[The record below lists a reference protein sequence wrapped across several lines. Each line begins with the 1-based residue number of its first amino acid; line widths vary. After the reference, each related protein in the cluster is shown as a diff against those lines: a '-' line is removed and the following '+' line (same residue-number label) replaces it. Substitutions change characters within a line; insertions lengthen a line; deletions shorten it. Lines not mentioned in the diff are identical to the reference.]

1 MSMEKKRP
9 QLNLDEL
16 HQLKWLLGGALA
28 LLSAWS
34 VPYLDVNAWPLML
47 ALTVLV
53 PMMWLRP
60 DWAARWPAWAHWL
73 VFPAVVLFFA
83 GDLYLTGEV
92 LPAFVR
98 LTLLLLIYRGTSLR
112 QRRDDLQLIVL
123 GLLLIVVAGVLT
135 VSLAFAVQILA
146 FTACAL
152 VFMLIITLVG
162 AKEAGGK
169 TFKSGKSENV
179 PAWTR
184 VRWRPLFARLRAVMD
199 WRVAALGP
207 ALFLGVVG
215 VSALLFLTFPRFELA
230 NSMFLDRLIT
240 RHTRSGFSDTIR
252 FSDVTD
258 ITQDT
263 SVALRVEVPDPAKL
277 PAELYWRMIVLDE
290 YHNSEF
296 RASAVLRNQAVY
308 YLNQSFVPGNEHG
321 GGAGVWTF
329 YLEPGVSRYLPL
341 TGGFATLK
349 LGTPTDLRFD
359 NVTQAIVLL
368 RDPATM
374 TAYRVTGMRIADTL
388 PDAVPEMGMRS
399 LGAMSESDQA
409 ALRKLAG
416 EIDGGVHLGAT
427 EFAQRAT
434 AWLAQRHGYALQT
447 QLPAGAG
454 DPLVRWL
461 RSPAPGHCEL
471 FAGALVMLA
480 RAANH
485 PARVVAG
492 FEGGDWNGFE
502 NYLMVRNSDAHAW
515 CEVYDDTARAWQR
528 VDPTPGATGTVNTPA
543 ALAEPLAL
551 RASARSWAARLDSL
565 RILWYRHIVNF
576 DQRSQRETMLAVK
589 NATEQIG
596 LRLSAAAG
604 RLVAAVRAWLNA
616 PWNPRRA
623 AKISAVAAGTVAVL
637 VAARRAR
644 WRLRWRLGAT
654 GRADPVRRE
663 AGRLL
668 RRLANRGFRTEANA
682 DLAGVRA
689 ELQRLRYGAR
699 ETWPSSGAVL
709 RRARRLARRRGT

>member
-1 MSMEKKRP
+1 MEKKRP

-16 HQLKWLLGGALA
+16 HQFKWLLGGALA

-34 VPYLDVNAWPLML
+34 VPYLDVNAWLLML
-47 ALTVLV
+47 AVTVLV
-53 PMMWLRP
+53 PLMLLRP

-73 VFPAVVLFFA
+73 VFPAIVLFFA
-83 GDLYLTGEV
+83 GDFYLTGEV

-135 VSLAFAVQILA
+135 VSLVFAVQILA

-152 VFMLIITLVG
+152 VFMLIITLVE

-184 VRWRPLFARLRAVMD
+184 MRWWPLFARLRAVMD
-199 WRVAALGP
+199 WRVAVLGTG
-207 ALFLGVVG
+207 LFLGVVG

-230 NSMFLDRLIT
+230 NSLFLDRLIA
-240 RHTRSGFSDTIR
+240 RHTRSGFSETIR
-252 FSDVTD
+252 FGDVTD

-263 SVALRVEVPDPAKL
+263 SVVLRVEVPDPAKL

-290 YHNSEF
+290 YRNGEF
-296 RASAVLRNQAVY
+296 RTSATLRDQGANYYNGSLVY
-308 YLNQSFVPGNEHG
+308 GNEFG
-321 GGAGVWTF
+321 GGSSVWTF

-341 TGGFATLK
+341 AGGFAA
-349 LGTPTDLRFD
+349 LRFGVPMD
-359 NVTQAIVLL
+359 LHFNRAARVLVL
-368 RDPATM
+368 RNDPATM
-374 TAYRVTGMRIADTL
+374 VAYRITGLRIADTL
-388 PDAVPEMGMRS
+388 PDKAPGRGLRN
-399 LGAMSESDQA
+399 LGLGETDQL

-416 EIDGGVHLGAT
+416 EIDGGGNLGAV
-427 EFAQRAT
+427 EFARRAT
-434 AWLAQRHGYALQT
+434 AWLAQRHGYALQM
-447 QLPAGAG
+447 QLPPGPG

-461 RSPAPGHCEL
+461 GSPAPGHCEL
-471 FAGALVMLA
+471 FAGALVMLE

-492 FEGGDWNGFE
+492 FKGGDWNGFE

-515 CEVYDDTARAWQR
+515 CEVYDDTKGVWQR
-528 VDPTPGATGTVNTPA
+528 VDPTPGATSAVDGA
-543 ALAEPLAL
+543 AVLAEASA
-551 RASARSWAARLDSL
+551 RQASARSWSARFDSL
-565 RILWYRHIVNF
+565 QMLWYRHIVNF
-576 DQRSQRETMLAVK
+576 DQRSQRDTLVAVK
-589 NATEQIG
+589 GVMQRMG
-596 LRLSAAAG
+596 LRLSAVAG
-604 RLVAAVRAWLNA
+604 GIMVAVRAWLSA
-616 PWNPRRA
+616 PWNVRRA
-623 AKISAVAAGTVAVL
+623 EKIFAGAAGMVLLL

-644 WRLRWRLGAT
+644 WRLRWRLGSPK
-654 GRADPVRRE
+654 RVDPIRRE

-668 RRLANRGFRTEANA
+668 RRIANRGLRTETNA

-699 ETWPSSGAVL
+699 ETWPASGAVF
-709 RRARRLARRRGT
+709 RRARRLARRGR

>member
-16 HQLKWLLGGALA
+16 HQLKWLLGGMLA

-34 VPYLDVNAWPLML
+34 VPYLDVNAWAPML

-53 PMMWLRP
+53 PLMLFRP
-60 DWAARWPAWAHWL
+60 DWAARWPTWAHWL
-73 VFPAVVLFFA
+73 VFPAIVLFFA

-112 QRRDDLQLIVL
+112 QRREDLQLIVL

-135 VSLAFAVQILA
+135 VSLTFAVQILA

-152 VFMLIITLVG
+152 VFMLIITLVE
-162 AKEAGGK
+162 AKEAAGKVAKKGK
-169 TFKSGKSENV
+169 TESP

-184 VRWRPLFARLRAVMD
+184 VRWWPLFIRLRAVMD
-199 WRVAALGP
+199 WRVAALGSV
-207 ALFLGVVG
+207 LFLGVVG

-230 NSMFLDRLIT
+230 NSLFLDRLIT

-252 FSDVTD
+252 FGDVTD

-290 YHNSEF
+290 YHDGEF
-296 RASAVLRNQAVY
+296 RTSVGLRGQGDNY
-308 YLNQSFVPGNEHG
+308 YNGNFVFGNERG
-321 GGAGVWTF
+321 GGTGVWTF

-341 TGGFATLK
+341 AGGFATLR
-349 LGTPTDLRFD
+349 LGAPMDLRF
-359 NVTQAIVLL
+359 NRATRVLAL
-368 RDPATM
+368 RSDPATM
-374 TAYRVTGMRIADTL
+374 VAYRVTGMRLADTL
-388 PDAVPEMGMRS
+388 PDAVPGRRLRD
-399 LGAMSESDQA
+399 LGLDESDQA
-409 ALRKLAG
+409 ALKKIAG
-416 EIDGGVHLGAT
+416 EINGGAPLGAV
-427 EFAQRAT
+427 EFARRAT
-434 AWLAQRHGYALQT
+434 AWLAQRHGYALQM
-447 QLPAGAG
+447 QLPPGTG

-471 FAGALVMLA
+471 FAGALVMLE
-480 RAANH
+480 RAANY

-492 FEGGDWNGFE
+492 FAGGDWNGFE

-515 CEVYDDTARAWQR
+515 CEVYDDTAHAWQR
-528 VDPTPGATGTVNTPA
+528 IDPTPGAANA
-543 ALAEPLAL
+543 ADDRALGESLAH
-551 RASARSWAARLDSL
+551 RASARSWSARFDSL
-565 RILWYRHIVNF
+565 RILWYRHIVSF
-576 DQRSQRETMLAVK
+576 DQHSQRETLLAVK
-589 NATEQIG
+589 NATQQIG

-604 RLVAAVRAWLNA
+604 RIIAAVRAWWST
-616 PWNPRRA
+616 PWNARRA
-623 AKISAVAAGTVAVL
+623 VKLFAVAAGAVVL
-637 VAARRAR
+637 LAAARRVR
-644 WRLRWRLGAT
+644 WRFRWRLGAT
-654 GRADPVRRE
+654 RRVDPIRRE

-668 RRLANRGFRTEANA
+668 RRIANRGLRTETNA

-699 ETWPSSGAVL
+699 ETWPASGTVF
-709 RRARRLARRRGT
+709 RRARRLARR

>member
-34 VPYLDVNAWPLML
+34 VPYLDVNAWVLML

-53 PMMWLRP
+53 PLMLLRP

-73 VFPAVVLFFA
+73 VFPSVVLFFA

-112 QRRDDLQLIVL
+112 KRRDDLQLIVL

-135 VSLAFAVQILA
+135 VSLAFAAQILA

-152 VFMLIITLVG
+152 VFMLIITLVE
-162 AKEAGGK
+162 AKEAGEK
-169 TFKSGKSENV
+169 IFKSEKSGNV

-184 VRWRPLFARLRAVMD
+184 VQWRPLFARLRAVMD
-199 WRVAALGP
+199 WRVAVLGSV
-207 ALFLGVVG
+207 LFFGVVG

-230 NSMFLDRLIT
+230 NSLFLDRLVT
-240 RHTRSGFSDTIR
+240 RHTHSGFSDTIR
-252 FSDVTD
+252 FGDATD
-258 ITQDT
+258 ITLDT

-290 YHNSEF
+290 YHDGEF
-296 RASAVLRNQAVY
+296 RASAVLRNQDQ
-308 YLNQSFVPGNEHG
+308 LFFNESSLTGDEG
-321 GGAGVWTF
+321 GGSGVWTF

-341 TGGFATLK
+341 VGGFATLR
-349 LGTPTDLRFD
+349 LGARTDLRA
-359 NVTQAIVLL
+359 NLTTRVVAL
-368 RDPATM
+368 RSDPATLV
-374 TAYRVTGMRIADTL
+374 AYRVTGMPMAATL
-388 PDAVPEMGMRS
+388 PAAMPGMGVRS
-399 LGAMSESDQA
+399 LGTMAESDRA

-416 EIDGGVHLGAT
+416 EIDGGAHLGAT
-427 EFAQRAT
+427 EFARRAT
-434 AWLAQRHGYALQT
+434 KWLAQRHGYALQM
-447 QLPAGAG
+447 QLPPGAG

-471 FAGALVMLA
+471 FAGALTMLE
-480 RAANH
+480 RADGH

-515 CEVYDDTARAWQR
+515 CEVYDDTARVWQR
-528 VDPTPGATGTVNTPA
+528 VDPTPGATIAIDEVA
-543 ALAEPLAL
+543 ALAEPLA
-551 RASARSWAARLDSL
+551 RRVAARSWSARFDSL
-565 RILWYRHIVNF
+565 RMLWYRHIVNF
-576 DQRSQRETMLAVK
+576 DQRSQRETLRAVK
-589 NATEQIG
+589 DATQQIG
-596 LRLSAAAG
+596 LRLSAVAG
-604 RLVAAVRAWLNA
+604 RMVAEVRAWLSA
-616 PWNPRRA
+616 PWNGRRK
-623 AKISAVAAGTVAVL
+623 AKFSVLAGGAMLLL
-637 VAARRAR
+637 VVARRVR
-644 WRLRWRLGAT
+644 WRLRWRLGAAK
-654 GRADPVRRE
+654 GVDPVRRE

-668 RRLANRGFRTEANA
+668 RRIANRGLRIGANA

-699 ETWPSSGAVL
+699 ETWPASGAVF
-709 RRARRLARRRGT
+709 RRARRLARR

>member
-34 VPYLDVNAWPLML
+34 VPYLDVNAWALML
-47 ALTVLV
+47 AVTVLV
-53 PMMWLRP
+53 PLMLLRP

-73 VFPAVVLFFA
+73 VFPAIVLFFA
-83 GDLYLTGEV
+83 GDLYLTGEA

-135 VSLAFAVQILA
+135 VSVMFAVQILA

-152 VFMLIITLVG
+152 VLMLIITLVD
-162 AKEAGGK
+162 AKEAGEK
-169 TFKSGKSENV
+169 TFKSGEAENP

-184 VRWRPLFARLRAVMD
+184 VQWRPLFTRLRAVID
-199 WRVAALGP
+199 WRVAALGTG
-207 ALFLGVVG
+207 LFFGVVG
-215 VSALLFLTFPRFELA
+215 LSALLFLTFPRFELA
-230 NSMFLDRLIT
+230 NSMFLDRLVT

-252 FSDVTD
+252 LGDATD
-258 ITQDT
+258 ITQDS

-290 YHNSEF
+290 YRDGEF
-296 RASAVLRNQAVY
+296 RASAVLRNQDDIY
-308 YLNQSFVPGNEHG
+308 FNENFLLGNERG
-321 GGAGVWTF
+321 GGPGVWTF
-329 YLEPGVSRYLPL
+329 YLEPGVSSYLPL
-341 TGGFATLK
+341 VGGFATLR
-349 LGTPTDLRFD
+349 LGTRTDLHVNLATR
-359 NVTQAIVLL
+359 VVAL
-368 RDPATM
+368 RSDPATLV
-374 TAYRVTGMRIADTL
+374 AYRVTGMPIAATL
-388 PDAVPEMGMRS
+388 PAVMPGMGVRS
-399 LGAMSESDQA
+399 LGTMSKSDRA
-409 ALRKLAG
+409 VLRELAG
-416 EIDGGVHLGAT
+416 EIDGGAHLGAT
-427 EFAQRAT
+427 EFARRAT
-434 AWLAQRHGYALQT
+434 AWLAQRHGYALQM
-447 QLPAGAG
+447 QLPPGTG

-515 CEVYDDTARAWQR
+515 CEVYDETSHAWLR
-528 VDPTPGATGTVNTPA
+528 VDPTPGATSAVDDKA
-543 ALAEPLAL
+543 ALAEPLAR
-551 RASARSWAARLDSL
+551 RASARGWSARFDSL

-576 DQRSQRETMLAVK
+576 DQRSQRETLLAVK
-589 NATEQIG
+589 KAMQQIG

-604 RLVAAVRAWLNA
+604 RIVAAVRAWLSA
-616 PWNPRRA
+616 PWNGRRA
-623 AKISAVAAGTVAVL
+623 AKVLAVAAGAGLLL
-637 VAARRAR
+637 VAARRVR
-644 WRLRWRLGAT
+644 WQLRWRPGAT
-654 GRADPVRRE
+654 RRGDPIRRE

-668 RRLANRGFRTEANA
+668 LRIANRGLRTGTNT

-689 ELQRLRYGAR
+689 ELQRLRYGAQ
-699 ETWPSSGAVL
+699 ETWPASGAVF
-709 RRARRLARRRGT
+709 RRARRLARRGG

>member
-1 MSMEKKRP
+1 MSMGKKRP

-34 VPYLDVNAWPLML
+34 VPYLEVNAWPLML
-47 ALTVLV
+47 AVTGLV
-53 PMMWLRP
+53 PLMLLRP

-98 LTLLLLIYRGTSLR
+98 VTLLLLIYRGTSLR
-112 QRRDDLQLIVL
+112 KRRDDLQLIVL
-123 GLLLIVVAGVLT
+123 GLLLIVVAGVVT
-135 VSLAFAVQILA
+135 VSLAFAAQILA

-152 VFMLIITLVG
+152 VFMLVITLVEAKG
-162 AKEAGGK
+162 AAGKITEKGQPE
-169 TFKSGKSENV
+169 SL

-184 VRWRPLFARLRAVMD
+184 VRWRLLFTRLRAVMD
-199 WRVAALGP
+199 WRVAALGT

-230 NSMFLDRLIT
+230 NSLFLDRLIT

-252 FSDVTD
+252 FGDVTD
-258 ITQDT
+258 ITLDT

-290 YHNSEF
+290 YHNGEF
-296 RASAVLRNQAVY
+296 RASAVLRDQDEIFFNE
-308 YLNQSFVPGNEHG
+308 SFLLGNERD
-321 GGAGVWTF
+321 GGAGAWTF

-341 TGGFATLK
+341 VGGFAALQ
-349 LGTPTDLRFD
+349 LGVRTDLRM
-359 NVTQAIVLL
+359 NPTTRVVAL
-368 RDPATM
+368 RSDPATLV
-374 TAYRVTGMRIADTL
+374 AYRVTGMRIVATL
-388 PDAVPEMGMRS
+388 PAATPGMGVRS
-399 LGAMSESDQA
+399 LGPMSESDRA
-409 ALRKLAG
+409 ALRKFAG
-416 EIDGGVHLGAT
+416 EIDGGAHLGAV
-427 EFAQRAT
+427 EFARRAT
-434 AWLAQRHGYALQT
+434 AWLAQRHGYALQM
-447 QLPAGAG
+447 QLPPGAD

-461 RSPAPGHCEL
+461 GSPAPGHCEL
-471 FAGALVMLA
+471 FAGALVMLE

-515 CEVYDDTARAWQR
+515 CEVYDDTAHAWQR
-528 VDPTPGATGTVNTPA
+528 VDPTPGATGAVGGAA
-543 ALAEPLAL
+543 ALAEPLAH
-551 RASARSWAARLDSL
+551 RASARSWSARFDSL

-576 DQRSQRETMLAVK
+576 DQRSQRETLLSMK
-589 NATEQIG
+589 NATQQIG
-596 LRLSAAAG
+596 LRLSAVAG
-604 RLVAAVRAWLNA
+604 RIVAEVRAWLSA
-616 PWNPRRA
+616 PWNGRRA
-623 AKISAVAAGTVAVL
+623 AKTFALAAGVVVVL

-644 WRLRWRLGAT
+644 WRLHWRLGAT
-654 GRADPVRRE
+654 RRVDPIRRE

-668 RRLANRGFRTEANA
+668 KRIANRGLRTETNA
-682 DLAGVRA
+682 DLTGVRA

-699 ETWPSSGAVL
+699 ETWPASGAVF
-709 RRARRLARRRGT
+709 RRARRLVRR

>member
-1 MSMEKKRP
+1 MSMGKKRP

-16 HQLKWLLGGALA
+16 HQLKWLLGGGLA

-47 ALTVLV
+47 AVTVLV
-53 PMMWLRP
+53 PMMLVRP

-73 VFPAVVLFFA
+73 VFPAIVLFFA

-135 VSLAFAVQILA
+135 VSLMFAAQILA

-152 VFMLIITLVG
+152 VFMLIITLVE
-162 AKEAGGK
+162 AKEAAGK
-169 TFKSGKSENV
+169 VPGKGELEIP

-184 VRWRPLFARLRAVMD
+184 VRWRPLFTRLRAVLD
-199 WRVAALGP
+199 WRVAALGTG
-207 ALFLGVVG
+207 LFLGVVG

-277 PAELYWRMIVLDE
+277 PAGLYWRMVVLDE
-290 YHNSEF
+290 YRDGEF
-296 RASAVLRNQAVY
+296 RASAVLGGQDEFHFNE
-308 YLNQSFVPGNEHG
+308 SFLSGDESG
-321 GGAGVWTF
+321 GGPGFWTF

-341 TGGFATLK
+341 VGGFATLR
-349 LGTPTDLRFD
+349 LGTRTDLRA
-359 NVTQAIVLL
+359 NLTTRVIAL
-368 RDPATM
+368 RSDPATLV
-374 TAYRVTGMRIADTL
+374 AYRVTGMPVEAIL
-388 PDAVPEMGMRS
+388 PAVMPGMGVRS
-399 LGAMSESDQA
+399 LGTMNKSDRA
-409 ALRKLAG
+409 ELRKFAG
-416 EIDGGVHLGAT
+416 EIDGGARLGAT

-447 QLPAGAG
+447 RLPPGTG

-461 RSPAPGHCEL
+461 DSPAPGYCEL
-471 FAGALVMLA
+471 FAGALAMLE

-528 VDPTPGATGTVNTPA
+528 VDPTPGATSAVNQVVS
-543 ALAEPLAL
+543 LAEPLAR
-551 RASARSWAARLDSL
+551 RASARSWSARLDSL

-576 DQRSQRETMLAVK
+576 DQRSQRETLLAVK
-589 NATEQIG
+589 NAAQKFG

-604 RLVAAVRAWLNA
+604 RIVAEVRAWLRA
-616 PWNPRRA
+616 PWNARRA
-623 AKISAVAAGTVAVL
+623 VKIFAMAAGVVVVL

-644 WRLRWRLGAT
+644 WRWRWRPGAT
-654 GRADPVRRE
+654 RRVDPVRRE

-668 RRLANRGFRTEANA
+668 RRIANRGLRTETNA

-699 ETWPSSGAVL
+699 ETWPQSGAVF
-709 RRARRLARRRGT
+709 RRARRLARR

>member
-34 VPYLDVNAWPLML
+34 VPYLDVHAWVLML
-47 ALTVLV
+47 AVTVLV

-60 DWAARWPAWAHWL
+60 DWAARWPGWAHWL
-73 VFPAVVLFFA
+73 VFPAIVLFFA
-83 GDLYLTGEV
+83 GDLYLSGEV

-135 VSLAFAVQILA
+135 VSLTFAVQILA

-152 VFMLIITLVG
+152 VFMLIITLVD
-162 AKEAGGK
+162 AKEAAGK
-169 TFKSGKSENV
+169 VSKKEKSESP

-184 VRWRPLFARLRAVMD
+184 AQWRPLFARLQAVMD
-199 WRVAALGP
+199 WRVAVLGT

-230 NSMFLDRLIT
+230 NSLFLDRLIT
-240 RHTRSGFSDTIR
+240 RHTHSGFSDTIR
-252 FSDVTD
+252 FGDATD
-258 ITQDT
+258 ITLDP

-290 YHNSEF
+290 YRSGEF
-296 RASAVLRNQAVY
+296 RASAVLHDQDEIFFNE
-308 YLNQSFVPGNEHG
+308 SFLLGNERG
-321 GGAGVWTF
+321 GGPAIWTF

-341 TGGFATLK
+341 VGGFATLR
-349 LGTPTDLRFD
+349 LGARTDLRA
-359 NVTQAIVLL
+359 NLATRVVAL
-368 RDPATM
+368 RSDPATLV
-374 TAYRVTGMRIADTL
+374 AYRVTGMRMAPTL
-388 PDAVPEMGMRS
+388 PAATPGMGVRN
-399 LGAMSESDQA
+399 LGTMGESDRA
-409 ALRKLAG
+409 ELRKLAG
-416 EIDGGVHLGAT
+416 EIDGGGQLGAV
-427 EFAQRAT
+427 EFARRAT
-434 AWLAQRHGYALQT
+434 AWLAQRHGYALQM
-447 QLPAGAG
+447 QLPSGTG

-471 FAGALVMLA
+471 FAGALVMLE

-528 VDPTPGATGTVNTPA
+528 VDPTPGATSAVGDVA
-543 ALAEPLAL
+543 APAEPLA
-551 RASARSWAARLDSL
+551 RRVSARSWSARFDSL

-576 DQRSQRETMLAVK
+576 DQRSQRETLLAVK
-589 NATEQIG
+589 NATQQVG
-596 LRLSAAAG
+596 LRLSAAVG
-604 RLVAAVRAWLNA
+604 RIVAEVRAWLSA
-616 PWNPRRA
+616 PWNVRRV
-623 AKISAVAAGTVAVL
+623 AKFSAVAAGTVLLL
-637 VAARRAR
+637 VAARRVR
-644 WRLRWRLGAT
+644 WPLRWRLGAT
-654 GRADPVRRE
+654 GRVDPIRRE

-668 RRLANRGFRTEANA
+668 RRIANRGLRTETNA

-699 ETWPSSGAVL
+699 ETWPASGAVF
-709 RRARRLARRRGT
+709 RRARRLSRR

>member
-47 ALTVLV
+47 TVTVLV
-53 PMMWLRP
+53 PLMLLRP

-73 VFPAVVLFFA
+73 VFPSVVLFFA
-83 GDLYLTGEV
+83 VDLYLTKEV

-135 VSLAFAVQILA
+135 VSLTFAAQILA

-152 VFMLIITLVG
+152 VFMLIITLVE
-162 AKEAGGK
+162 AKDAGEK

-184 VRWRPLFARLRAVMD
+184 APWRPLFARLHAVMD
-199 WRVAALGP
+199 WRVAALGT

-230 NSMFLDRLIT
+230 NSLFLDRLVT
-240 RHTRSGFSDTIR
+240 RHTHSGFSDTIH
-252 FSDVTD
+252 FGDATD
-258 ITQDT
+258 ITLDT

-290 YHNSEF
+290 YHDGEF
-296 RASAVLRNQAVY
+296 RASALLRNQDEVY
-308 YLNQSFVPGNEHG
+308 FNENSLLGTERG
-321 GGAGVWTF
+321 GGPGAWIF

-341 TGGFATLK
+341 VGGFATLR
-349 LGTPTDLRFD
+349 LGARTDLRA
-359 NVTQAIVLL
+359 NLTTRVVAL
-368 RDPATM
+368 RSDPATLV
-374 TAYRVTGMRIADTL
+374 AYRVTGMPIAATL
-388 PDAVPEMGMRS
+388 PAVTPGMGVRS
-399 LGAMSESDQA
+399 LGTMGESDRA
-409 ALRKLAG
+409 ALRRLAG
-416 EIDGGVHLGAT
+416 EIDGGAHLGAT
-427 EFAQRAT
+427 EFARRAT
-434 AWLAQRHGYALQT
+434 AWLAKRHGYALQIH
-447 QLPAGAG
+447 LPPGAG

-461 RSPAPGHCEL
+461 SSPAPGYCEL
-471 FAGALVMLA
+471 FAGALVMLE
-480 RAANH
+480 RAAGH

-528 VDPTPGATGTVNTPA
+528 VDPTPGATSAIDEAA
-543 ALAEPLAL
+543 ALAEPLA
-551 RASARSWAARLDSL
+551 RRVSARSWAARFDSL
-565 RILWYRHIVNF
+565 RLLWYRHIVNF
-576 DQRSQRETMLAVK
+576 DQRSQRETLLAVK
-589 NATEQIG
+589 DATQQIG
-596 LRLSAAAG
+596 LRLSAAAA
-604 RLVAAVRAWLNA
+604 RMVAEVRAWLSA
-616 PWNPRRA
+616 PWNGRRT
-623 AKISAVAAGTVAVL
+623 AKFSVVAGGAMLLL
-637 VAARRAR
+637 VAARRVR
-644 WRLRWRLGAT
+644 WRWRWRLGAT
-654 GRADPVRRE
+654 RRVDPVRRE

-668 RRLANRGFRTEANA
+668 RRIANRGLRTEANA

-689 ELQRLRYGAR
+689 ELQRLRYGAC
-699 ETWPSSGAVL
+699 ETWPASGAVF
-709 RRARRLARRRGT
+709 RRARRLARR

>member
-1 MSMEKKRP
+1 MSMGKKRP

-47 ALTVLV
+47 AVTVLV

-73 VFPAVVLFFA
+73 VFPAIVLFFA

-92 LPAFVR
+92 LSAFVR

-135 VSLAFAVQILA
+135 ISLMFAVQILA

-152 VFMLIITLVG
+152 VLLLVITLVD
-162 AKEAGGK
+162 AKEADGK
-169 TFKSGKSENV
+169 IAKKEKSENV

-184 VRWRPLFARLRAVMD
+184 VRWRPLFTRLRAVTD
-199 WRVAALGP
+199 WRVAALGT

-277 PAELYWRMIVLDE
+277 PPELYWRMVVLDE
-290 YHNSEF
+290 YRDGEF
-296 RASAVLRNQAVY
+296 SASALLGGQDE
-308 YLNQSFVPGNEHG
+308 FHFNESSLSGDESDG
-321 GGAGVWTF
+321 GPGVWTF

-341 TGGFATLK
+341 VGGFATLR
-349 LGTPTDLRFD
+349 LGARTDLRA
-359 NVTQAIVLL
+359 NLTTRVVAL
-368 RDPATM
+368 RSESATLV
-374 TAYRVTGMRIADTL
+374 AYRVTGMSVAATL
-388 PDAVPEMGMRS
+388 PAAMPGMGVRS
-399 LGAMSESDQA
+399 LGTMNKNDRA

-416 EIDGGVHLGAT
+416 EIDGGSHLGAV
-427 EFAQRAT
+427 EFARSAT
-434 AWLAQRHGYALQT
+434 AWLGQRHVYALQT
-447 QLPAGAG
+447 QLPPGTG

-461 RSPAPGHCEL
+461 GSPAPGHCEL
-471 FAGALVMLA
+471 FAGALVMLE

-528 VDPTPGATGTVNTPA
+528 VDPTPGATSVIGDVPSRW
-543 ALAEPLAL
+543 EPLAR
-551 RASARSWAARLDSL
+551 RASARSWSARFDSL
-565 RILWYRHIVNF
+565 QMLWYRHVVNF
-576 DQRSQRETMLAVK
+576 DQRSQRGTLVAVK
-589 NATEQIG
+589 GGMQRMG
-596 LRLSAAAG
+596 LRLSAVAG
-604 RLVAAVRAWLNA
+604 GIVEAVRAWLSA
-616 PWNPRRA
+616 PWNGRRA
-623 AKISAVAAGTVAVL
+623 AKIFAVAAGVVVLL

-644 WRLRWRLGAT
+644 WRWRWRPGAT
-654 GRADPVRRE
+654 GRVDPIRRE

-668 RRLANRGFRTEANA
+668 RRIANGGLRTETNA

-699 ETWPSSGAVL
+699 ETWPASGAVF
-709 RRARRLARRRGT
+709 RRARRLT